1 MALNPMIPQGTLN
14 RVRGS
19 IVIPDFP
26 SLNVTASYLG
36 RGGISMAKEG
46 AATLQ
51 LPQMTGTVTSPE
63 PYQLVNVT
71 VNLLRTQSIAAA
83 YEAQLALLSV
93 IGQFNVIPDAVT
105 LPTYTVYN
113 GSIGGLREMSFG
125 GEDAGYVITLQGY
138 IIINNNLFNQV

>member
-1 MALNPMIPQGTLN
+1 MIAQGTLN

-19 IVIPDFP
+19 IVIPGFP

-36 RGGISMAKEG
+36 RAGISMAKEG

-51 LPQMTGTVTSPE
+51 LPQMTGTVTSAE
-63 PYQLVNVT
+63 PYQMVNVS
-71 VNLLRTQSIAAA
+71 VNLLKTQGLAAA
-83 YEAQLALLSV
+83 YEAQMALSSV
-93 IGQFNVIPDAVT
+93 LGQFNVIPDAAT

-113 GSIGGLREMSFG
+113 GSIGGTRELNFA

-138 IIINNNLFNQV
+138 IIINNNLFNLT